1 MLFEPVWTRFIVDLL
16 SCLKR
21 VNYLYKDT
29 TIVRENIPLDLQS
42 FVDSNEGGKSL
53 TSYLLSHLD
62 EPIEIKLTILY
73 EEGVDDNLEMAEN
86 PLDIFGVA
94 SNETTLI
101 SNFPDVDSKESI
113 ISIASVEG
121 QKPMSVLNDDYCEEL
136 ANPHLFPNGTFGY

>member
-1 MLFEPVWTRFIVDLL
+1 M
-16 SCLKR
+16 
-21 VNYLYKDT
+21 
-29 TIVRENIPLDLQS
+29 
-42 FVDSNEGGKSL
+42 
-53 TSYLLSHLD
+53 LSHLD

-86 PLDIFGVA
+86 PLDIFGGA

-136 ANPHLFPNGTFGY
+136 ANPHLLPNGTFGY

>member
-29 TIVRENIPLDLQS
+29 TIVRENIPLNLQS

-136 ANPHLFPNGTFGY
+136 ANPHLLPNGTFGY